1 MPVYLSNATRKTGL
15 DFRAVERTAE
25 ALLAAVDERD
35 SSVSISFVRDP
46 AIQAI
51 NREHRGKDAPT
62 DVLSFPL
69 VEPDNAYPGAER
81 LLGDIVI
88 SVDTAQRQAAGY
100 DAPLEREVQRLLI
113 HGVLHLLGHD
123 HMQPGERAIMQKE
136 ERRLARVIGMPWPY

>member
-69 VEPDNAYPGAER
+69 VEPDNAYAGAER